1 MKKKLSSK
9 KKNVNYDLDTL
20 LGKPEMEFEKFH
32 ILTKMKKFPEDIS
45 IDQFPKEWTAIDYK
59 GYRRL
64 NKIVLPQPNS
74 VFPKGISLYKALVE
88 RQSRRTFRVGKVTLD
103 VISPLLHFSA
113 GLKNRRNA
121 QSPQR
126 FYPSGGGRYPLELYL
141 ISINTEL
148 PRGVYHYNVRNHS
161 LEELLL
167 LEKFNYQRYFH
178 QQWGRRASFIM
189 IMTAIFNRNV
199 IKYSDRGYRHVL
211 SETGHLAQNFYLNS
225 VALNLNCSSIGGYK
239 DDEVNRL
246 LDVDGRSESVVYAM
260 AFGQP

>member
-9 KKNVNYDLDTL
+9 KENINYELDAL
-20 LGKPEMEFEKFH
+20 LGIPEMEFEKFH
-32 ILTKMKKFPEDIS
+32 ILTKMKKFPEDIT

-74 VFPKGISLYKALVE
+74 LFSKDFSLHKALVE
-88 RQSRRTFRVGKVTLD
+88 RQSRRTFAVGAVPLEI
-103 VISPLLHFSA
+103 ISPLLHFSA
-113 GLKNRRNA
+113 GLKNRRSA

-148 PRGVYHYNVRNHS
+148 SKGVYHYDVKNHT

-167 LEKFNYQRYFH
+167 LEKFDYHKYFH
-178 QQWGRRASFIM
+178 QKWGKKASFIL

-211 SETGHLAQNFYLNS
+211 SETGHLAQNLYLNS
-225 VALNLNCSSIGGYK
+225 VVLNLSCSSIGGYK
-239 DDEVNRL
+239 DDEVNNL
-246 LDVDGRSESVVYAM
+246 LDIDGKSESVVYVM
-260 AFGQP
+260 AFG

>member
-1 MKKKLSSK
+1 MKKELNSK
-9 KKNVNYDLDTL
+9 KKRINYNLDTL
-20 LGKPEMEFEKFH
+20 LDIPEMEFEKFH
-32 ILTKMKKFPEDIS
+32 IYTKMENFPEDIS

-59 GYRRL
+59 RYRRL
-64 NKIVLPQPNS
+64 NKVVLPQPNAL
-74 VFPKGISLYKALVE
+74 FPKGTSLHKALVE
-88 RQSRRTFRVGKVTLD
+88 RQSRRAFGVGTVPLD
-103 VISPLLHFSA
+103 IISPLLHFSA
-113 GLKNRRNA
+113 GLKNRRNV

-148 PRGVYHYNVRNHS
+148 SKGVYHYNVKNHI

-167 LEKFNYQRYFH
+167 LEKFNYHKYFH
-178 QQWGRRASFIM
+178 QKWGKKASFIL
-189 IMTAIFNRNV
+189 IITAIFNRNV

-211 SETGHLAQNFYLNS
+211 SETGHIAQNFYLNS

-239 DDEVNRL
+239 DDEVNKL
-246 LDVDGRSESVVYAM
+246 LDIDGKSESVVYAM